1 MAGGWFTKQADYL
14 NAAYLNDVND
24 QTVGG
29 QIQSVPSNVPATQG
43 QQTQPGD
50 RIILDDAA
58 AYALSDTT
66 IGTLYGGI
74 YMYVQSTYTT
84 TAPVVGGIGFFKG
97 TDVGNL
103 TPTSPNTTSY
113 VSYGDA
119 QPTVGNPAYVLG
131 IYINAITKNYYGWIQ
146 ISGVASV
153 LFDSTITATTTGSMV
168 TAKATAVVP
177 STADNGV
184 AITQATWCAQIG
196 VSIATVAAST
206 LSKVS
211 MLRGFGRL

>member
-1 MAGGWFTKQADYL
+1 MAGGWFVKQADYL

-84 TAPVVGGIGFFKG
+84 TAPALGQAAFFKAA
-97 TDVGNL
+97 DVGNL
-103 TPTSPNTTSY
+103 LPTSPNTTAY
-113 VSYGDA
+113 VVYGDA
-119 QPTVGNPAYVLG
+119 QPTTAVPTYFVGV
-131 IYINAITKNYYGWIQ
+131 YINAITKNYYGWVQIQ
-146 ISGVASV
+146 GMASC
-153 LFDSTITATTTGSMV
+153 LFDSALTATAAGNWVSVKVSSAVPSCFDCGAAPGVV
-168 TAKATAVVP
+168 TLSALVGTAVGLPAV
-177 STADNGV
+177 STVSKV
-184 AITQATWCAQIG
+184 AIW
-196 VSIATVAAST
+196 
-206 LSKVS
+206 
-211 MLRGFGRL
+211 RGFGRL